1 MLSNQF
7 SLTSRDFWK
16 GVIMAVVVP
25 FLLAIQESLAAGEL
39 TFNWKALGLTAL
51 ASFVG
56 YILKN
61 FLTNDVPA
69 AEATIQEAQQ
79 KAIAKQ

>member
-1 MLSNQF
+1 
-7 SLTSRDFWK
+7 
-16 GVIMAVVVP
+16 MAVIVP
-25 FLLAIQESLAAGEL
+25 VLLAVQQSLAAGEF

-61 FLTNDVPA
+61 FLSNDVPGA
-69 AEATIQEAQQ
+69 QATIQEAQQ
-79 KAIAKQ
+79 KAIDKR

>member
-7 SLTSRDFWK
+7 SLTSRDFLK
-16 GVIMAVVVP
+16 GLIMAVIVP
-25 FLLAIQESLAAGEL
+25 VLLAIQQSLAAGTV
-39 TFNWKALGLTAL
+39 TFNWKALGLTAM

-61 FLTNDVPA
+61 FLSNDVPA
-69 AEATIQEAQQ
+69 AQATIQEAQQ
-79 KAIAKQ
+79 KAIDKR